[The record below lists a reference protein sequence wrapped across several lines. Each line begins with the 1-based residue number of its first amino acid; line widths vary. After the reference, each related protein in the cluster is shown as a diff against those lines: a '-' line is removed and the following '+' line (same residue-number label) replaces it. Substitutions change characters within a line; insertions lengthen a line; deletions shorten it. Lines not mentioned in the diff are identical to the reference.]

1 MTYCLFLF
9 FFFLWRVVVYVQ
21 AYNKV
26 SRVNST
32 EIVFDVRRPVSGV
45 RIRSLSIDDG
55 DGSENATFKMN
66 SRFFQTL
73 TRLFQCAENV
83 KCRRISLE
91 MVSWGPLSSLE
102 RERKIRRH
110 LFTSSIKRKS
120 RRFHVL
126 VVQWRQRNVQ
136 KSVMHVLFC
145 QSKPTAFLTF

>member
-1 MTYCLFLF
+1 M
-9 FFFLWRVVVYVQ
+9 YVQ

-66 SRFFQTL
+66 SLFLQTL
-73 TRLFQCAENV
+73 SSLFQFAENV

-91 MVSWGPLSSLE
+91 LITWRPHASLE
-102 RERKIRRH
+102 RERKICRR
-110 LFTSSIKRKS
+110 
-120 RRFHVL
+120 
-126 VVQWRQRNVQ
+126 
-136 KSVMHVLFC
+136 
-145 QSKPTAFLTF
+145 